1 MDSSVARWVPSDN
14 RTRLAVV
21 LLVLAALLAT
31 TGLALSRDD
40 AAGGGSTPPPAAVAE
55 PMDTESGTTLERAP
69 RVPRQEKRSTGAP
82 QGPPSELV
90 VPALG
95 VQAPVVPI
103 EMDTAGV
110 LTPPADVNTVG
121 WWQRSAEPGSGDGQT
136 LITGHTVRVGDG
148 AMDRIGE
155 LGSGAR
161 VEVRADGGT
170 AAYRVTDVVT
180 YERDEVAA
188 QAQELFG
195 QDRTDGRL
203 VLVTCTDWNGSDYES
218 NIIVHGKPVA
228 VERAA
233 SAA

>member
-1 MDSSVARWVPSDN
+1 MDSREARRGRSDN

-21 LLVLAALLAT
+21 LLALAAVLAT

-40 AAGGGSTPPPAAVAE
+40 AAGGGSAPPPAAVSE

-69 RVPRQEKRSTGAP
+69 RVPQQAQEPAA
-82 QGPPSELV
+82 GPPSRLV

-103 EMDTAGV
+103 EMDAAGV
-110 LTPPADVNTVG
+110 LTPPADVDTVG

-136 LITGHTVRVGDG
+136 LLTGHTVRVGDG

-155 LGSGAR
+155 LGRGSR
-161 VEVRADGGT
+161 VEVRAASGT

-180 YERDEVAA
+180 YDRAQVAER
-188 QAQELFG
+188 AQELFG

-203 VLVTCTDWNGSDYES
+203 VLVTCTDWNGEVWER
-218 NIIVHGKPVA
+218 NIIVLAQPV
-228 VERAA
+228 
-233 SAA
+233 

>member
-1 MDSSVARWVPSDN
+1 
-14 RTRLAVV
+14 
-21 LLVLAALLAT
+21 
-31 TGLALSRDD
+31 
-40 AAGGGSTPPPAAVAE
+40 
-55 PMDTESGTTLERAP
+55 MDTESGTTLERTP
-69 RVPRQEKRSTGAP
+69 RVPREQGPAA
-82 QGPPSELV
+82 GPPSQLV

-103 EMDTAGV
+103 EMDAEGV
-110 LTPPADVNTVG
+110 LTPPADVDTVG
-121 WWQRSAEPGSGDGQT
+121 WWQRSAEPGSGEGQT

-170 AAYRVTDVVT
+170 AAYRVTEVAT
-180 YERDEVAA
+180 YDRDQVAA

-203 VLVTCTDWNGSDYES
+203 VLVTCTDWNGEVWER
-218 NIIVHGKPVA
+218 NIIVLAEPV
-228 VERAA
+228 
-233 SAA
+233 